1 MLKKWLITSG
11 LGLVVGLFAASTSLV
26 QQGTAGPRPSDNPE
40 DVQKGEKP
48 ANKEDQSKAREA
60 KIVPAIRAHE
70 WRERL
75 DQSHTIEFEPNTP
88 LREALSHIAERNSMT
103 ILIDDEAFKAD
114 SGQPDIEAQ
123 PIRLPR
129 LTNVRL
135 RTVLRAILE
144 QVNGDYYVKDD
155 VLMVVP
161 RQRIQSGAV
170 LRQSIDLHL
179 EKRPLAAALKELSD
193 MTGVSVVLD
202 AQKLKDSKSEVTADF
217 RNVPLDC
224 AVRVLADMA
233 DMKSVVLD
241 NLLYVT
247 SIENADKLEEEKAQK
262 RGDAPAKWE
271 KVIPKEKK

>member
-1 MLKKWLITSG
+1 MLTKWLVTSG
-11 LGLVVGLFAASTSLV
+11 LGLAVGVFAVGTSLV
-26 QQGTAGPRPSDNPE
+26 SQGIAGAKPLDNNE

-48 ANKEDQSKAREA
+48 NKDGQAKPVEG
-60 KIVPAIRAHE
+60 KIVSANRARQ
-70 WRERL
+70 WREKL
-75 DQSHTIEFEPNTP
+75 DQPMTIEFEPNTP

-144 QVNGDYYVKDD
+144 QVNGDYYVRDD
-155 VLMVVP
+155 VLMIVP

-170 LRQSIDLHL
+170 LRQSIDLDL

-202 AQKLKDSKSEVTADF
+202 AQKLKDSKIEVTADL

-224 AVRVLADMA
+224 AVRILADMA
-233 DMKSVVLD
+233 DMKSVVMD

-271 KVIPKEKK
+271 KVMPKEKK

>member
-11 LGLVVGLFAASTSLV
+11 LGLAVGVFAAGASLV
-26 QQGTAGPRPSDNPE
+26 WQGTAGAKPLDNPE

-48 ANKEDQSKAREA
+48 NKDDQAKPVEG
-60 KIVPAIRAHE
+60 KIVSANRARQ
-70 WRERL
+70 WREKL
-75 DQSHTIEFEPNTP
+75 DQPMTIEFEPNTP

-144 QVNGDYYVKDD
+144 QVNGDYYVRDD
-155 VLMVVP
+155 VLMIVP

-170 LRQSIDLHL
+170 LRQSIDLDL

-202 AQKLKDSKSEVTADF
+202 AQKLKDSKIEVTADL

-224 AVRVLADMA
+224 AVRILADMA
-233 DMKSVVLD
+233 DMKSVVMD

-271 KVIPKEKK
+271 KVMPREKK